1 MHEAADAACVTDF
14 VQLVLQV
21 ASDEQIAGEK
31 RLDDANNTAAG
42 GPFEA
47 ESRVK
52 NLQPEMPVEI
62 GGRNVLVLRLRA
74 HAIPS

>member
-1 MHEAADAACVTDF
+1 MHEAADTACVTDF

-21 ASDEQIAGEK
+21 APDEQITGEK

-42 GPFEA
+42 GPFQAEA
-47 ESRVK
+47 GME
-52 NLQPEMPVEI
+52 NFQPEMPVEI